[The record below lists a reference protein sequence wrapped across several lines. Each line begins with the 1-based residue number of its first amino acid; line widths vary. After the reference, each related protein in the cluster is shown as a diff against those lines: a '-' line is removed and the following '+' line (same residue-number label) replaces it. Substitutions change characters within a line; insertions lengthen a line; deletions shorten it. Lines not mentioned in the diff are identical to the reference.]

1 MERGRLEDAAGSVGR
16 VAKQL
21 GRQKAVLV
29 GRGRQPKSG
38 ADDGGAQLVSDCAF
52 LPPLGS
58 FVVFV
63 LEIDSA
69 CVRGY
74 SC

>member
-52 LPPLGS
+52 LPLGS
-58 FVVFV
+58 LVQIVM
-63 LEIDSA
+63 EIDSA
-69 CVRGY
+69 CVHGD